1 MANQTPRRLRRFD
14 RQHQKEGLAGAPT
27 DFSSEK
33 TVSDESARPPGTRE
47 SELRYW
53 DTRDSKLDELSQS
66 LFEQLEKDASEEG
79 TSVHAHAHSSHG
91 TETQFPAATPPKT
104 AENPPQKESFLEAR
118 RKRREQE
125 PVSSPPVLPQNTPPS
140 QGIPPMEPVSKNP
153 KAKIEAPAQVTPP
166 VSGMDVKDLF
176 GNESTGP
183 EKNAAVEDELKKL
196 EKELG
201 ASESGSETPAGD
213 LDLPDFSYLS
223 LESDLEKAKKESKK
237 KKLP

>member
-1 MANQTPRRLRRFD
+1 
-14 RQHQKEGLAGAPT
+14 
-27 DFSSEK
+27 
-33 TVSDESARPPGTRE
+33 
-47 SELRYW
+47 
-53 DTRDSKLDELSQS
+53 
-66 LFEQLEKDASEEG
+66 
-79 TSVHAHAHSSHG
+79 
-91 TETQFPAATPPKT
+91 
-104 AENPPQKESFLEAR
+104 
-118 RKRREQE
+118 
-125 PVSSPPVLPQNTPPS
+125 
-140 QGIPPMEPVSKNP
+140 MEPVSKNP

-213 LDLPDFSYLS
+213 LDLPDFSDLS